1 MNTFFQLASLG
12 ALALMPKVACE
23 TTTNTK
29 LCVELEVPV
38 PINATNQLFDQP
50 RVDSTIDAIDWTVW
64 VSTRTTPP
72 ARDRVIGN
80 KTISD
85 TFKINAQL
93 CVPSDKGPKADILQI
108 ATPGLGFDKRYF
120 DAEIQPDEY
129 SYVSAALKKGYSI
142 LTYDRLGTGKSQ
154 KPDAYEIVQIPTEIE
169 ILASLT
175 KIARSGKL
183 IRSSKVL
190 STGSRTTVSDFVP
203 SKVVQIGYSFGSFL
217 IQNVL
222 ARYPD
227 LGDGAVLT
235 ALYPNTI
242 PFDKM
247 IDVLHYDHE
256 FPKENDP
263 TRFSEYGSGYF
274 VLSNEADLQKLF
286 FQKRSLDPA
295 LLTYTEKIK
304 QPETLGEY
312 ASEGLSS
319 YLVAD
324 NFRGPVQFFIGEF
337 DNFVCRGDCRGI
349 YDQTEADRIF
359 PHSNATYYLQPNTGH
374 APGLSKNASA
384 GYEVMLEFLDS
395 HNL

>member
-1 MNTFFQLASLG
+1 MNTIFHLASIG
-12 ALALMPKVACE
+12 ALALIPTVAGE
-23 TTTNTK
+23 TTTTTK

-38 PINATNQLFDQP
+38 PVRATNQLFDQP

-72 ARDRVIGN
+72 VTERLLGN
-80 KTISD
+80 KTID
-85 TFKINAQL
+85 DKFLINAQL

-129 SYVSAALKKGYSI
+129 SYVNAALKKGYSI

-154 KPDAYEIVQIPTEIE
+154 KPNAYDIVQIPTEIE

-183 IRSSKVL
+183 ISSSKVL
-190 STGSRTTVSDFVP
+190 SKSSRTISDFVP

-217 IQNVL
+217 IQNVV
-222 ARYPD
+222 ARYPE
-227 LGDGAVLT
+227 LSDGAILT

-242 PFDKM
+242 PYSQM

-263 TRFSEYGSGYF
+263 ARFSEYGSGYF

-286 FQKRSLDPA
+286 FQKKSLDPA

-304 QPETLGEY
+304 QPETVGEY

-324 NFRGPVQFFIGEF
+324 NFKGPVHFFIGEF
-337 DNFVCRGDCRGI
+337 DNFVCRGDCRDI
-349 YDQTEADRIF
+349 YNQTEAERIF
-359 PHSNATYYLQPNTGH
+359 PHSNPTYYLQPETGH
-374 APGLSKNASA
+374 APALSKNASA
-384 GYEVMLEFLDS
+384 GFEVMLGYLDS

>member
-1 MNTFFQLASLG
+1 MF
-12 ALALMPKVACE
+12 E
-23 TTTNTK
+23 Y
-29 LCVELEVPV
+29 
-38 PINATNQLFDQP
+38 
-50 RVDSTIDAIDWTVW
+50 
-64 VSTRTTPP
+64 
-72 ARDRVIGN
+72 
-80 KTISD
+80 
-85 TFKINAQL
+85 
-93 CVPSDKGPKADILQI
+93 
-108 ATPGLGFDKRYF
+108 RYF

-129 SYVSAALKKGYSI
+129 SYVNAALKKGYSI

-154 KPDAYEIVQIPTEIE
+154 KPNAYDVVQIPTEIE

-183 IRSSKVL
+183 ISSSKVL
-190 STGSRTTVSDFVP
+190 SSSRTTVSDFEP

-222 ARYPD
+222 ARYPE
-227 LGDGAVLT
+227 LSDGAVLT

-242 PFDKM
+242 PFAQM

-263 TRFSEYGSGYF
+263 ARFSEYGSGYF
-274 VLSNEADLQKLF
+274 VLSNKADLQKLF

-319 YLVAD
+319 YLVAE
-324 NFRGPVQFFIGEF
+324 NFKGPVQ
-337 DNFVCRGDCRGI
+337 VSV
-349 YDQTEADRIF
+349 Q
-359 PHSNATYYLQPNTGH
+359 
-374 APGLSKNASA
+374 
-384 GYEVMLEFLDS
+384 
-395 HNL
+395 